1 MSEKPY
7 DVEDRSILF
16 AADVVSE
23 FDFPIK
29 TYASKYYP
37 EQLIRSS
44 GSAAL
49 NYGEFAGAGTGKDKI
64 NKLRICLKE
73 LKECKN
79 NLRIQLKA
87 NLLKNDQT
95 NLVDEFLQ
103 LSKIVATIIKNQK

>member
-29 TYASKYYP
+29 TYASKYSP

-44 GSAAL
+44 
-49 NYGEFAGAGTGKDKI
+49 
-64 NKLRICLKE
+64 
-73 LKECKN
+73 
-79 NLRIQLKA
+79 
-87 NLLKNDQT
+87 
-95 NLVDEFLQ
+95 
-103 LSKIVATIIKNQK
+103 